1 MKAGGEAQVA
11 TAAPTERVAGIPG
24 TVEGTVDATGD
35 LEHSSRLLGARR
47 PLPRRNNESKYS
59 MIICEWAVEAVG
71 RDAR

>member
-11 TAAPTERVAGIPG
+11 TAAPTERVAGIPR
-24 TVEGTVDATGD
+24 TVDAMGD
-35 LEHSSRLLGARR
+35 LERPNSLLGVWR
-47 PLPRRNNESKYS
+47 PLPRRNNESNHS

>member
-11 TAAPTERVAGIPG
+11 TAAPTERAAGIPG
-24 TVEGTVDATGD
+24 TVDAIGD
-35 LEHSSRLLGARR
+35 LEHSSSLLGAQR